1 MNDLKFKLIPVKDYQ
16 GTLIK
21 KGIHPKNKPTNKYAP
36 RTRLSK
42 KFDDI
47 SPLFRIHKKSSVKK
61 SSVKK
66 LTLSPLSF
74 KNK

>member
-1 MNDLKFKLIPVKDYQ
+1 MNDLKFKLIPVKDYHEP
-16 GTLIK
+16 LM
-21 KGIHPKNKPTNKYAP
+21 KGVHPKNKPTNKYAP
-36 RTRLSK
+36 RPRISK

-47 SPLFRIHKKSSVKK
+47 SPLFKIHKK

-66 LTLSPLSF
+66 LTLSPVSF

>member
-1 MNDLKFKLIPVKDYQ
+1 MNDLKFKLIPEKDYRE
-16 GTLIK
+16 TLVE

-47 SPLFRIHKKSSVKK
+47 SPLFQIKSPNKIK
-61 SSVKK
+61 KK

>member
-1 MNDLKFKLIPVKDYQ
+1 MNDLKFKLIPVK
-16 GTLIK
+16 TRK
-21 KGIHPKNKPTNKYAP
+21 KREKGIHPKNKPTNKYAP
-36 RTRLSK
+36 RTRLFK

-47 SPLFRIHKKSSVKK
+47 SPLFRIKSHDKIKKE
-61 SSVKK
+61 

>member
-1 MNDLKFKLIPVKDYQ
+1 MNDLKFKLIPEKDYQ
-16 GTLIK
+16 ETVIE

-47 SPLFRIHKKSSVKK
+47 SPLFRIHKKPSP
-61 SSVKK
+61 VKK